1 MTALPPEKFTNITN
15 ELARER
21 NRAAAERTL
30 NAWLGTCLNLIG
42 LGLAVDQILRS
53 LQQRFPTMNPALTQD
68 TASLIGMGVISLG
81 LLLLGFALIQ
91 HRLEISSI
99 ERHNY
104 LLSSVYALNRL
115 VVPAILLLG
124 VAGLGVILFLL

>member
-1 MTALPPEKFTNITN
+1 MPPEDAINTTN

-30 NAWLGTCLNLIG
+30 NAWLGTCLSLIG
-42 LGLAVDQILRS
+42 LGLAVDQIFYSLR
-53 LQQRFPTMNPALTQD
+53 LRFPAMNPAITQE
-68 TASLIGMGVISLG
+68 TASLIGLGFVALG

-91 HRLEISSI
+91 HRLEISSV

-124 VAGLGVILFLL
+124 VAGLGVILFLR

>member
-1 MTALPPEKFTNITN
+1 MPPENFTNITN
-15 ELARER
+15 ELAKER

-30 NAWLGTCLNLIG
+30 NAWLGTCLSLIG
-42 LGLAVDQILRS
+42 LGFAVDQIVRS
-53 LQQRFPTMNPALTQD
+53 LQQRFPAMNPALTQE
-68 TASLIGMGVISLG
+68 TASLIGMGVIGLG

-91 HRLEISSI
+91 HRLEISSV

-115 VVPAILLLG
+115 VVPTILLLG
-124 VAGLGVILFLL
+124 VAGLGVILFLR

>member
-1 MTALPPEKFTNITN
+1 MPPEDAINTTN

-30 NAWLGTCLNLIG
+30 NAWLGTCLSLIG
-42 LGLAVDQILRS
+42 LGLAVDQIFFSLR
-53 LQQRFPTMNPALTQD
+53 QRFPASNPAITQE
-68 TASLIGMGVISLG
+68 TASLIGLGFVSLG

-91 HRLEISSI
+91 HRLEISSM

-124 VAGLGVILFLL
+124 MAGLGVILFLG

>member
-1 MTALPPEKFTNITN
+1 LPPEDAINITN

-30 NAWLGTCLNLIG
+30 NAWLGTCLSLIG
-42 LGLAVDQILRS
+42 LGLAVDQIFRS
-53 LQQRFPTMNPALTQD
+53 LRQRFPAINPAITQE
-68 TASLIGMGVISLG
+68 TASLIGLGFVTLG

-91 HRLEISSI
+91 HRLEISRM
-99 ERHNY
+99 EGHHY
-104 LLSSVYALNRL
+104 LLASVYALNRL

-124 VAGLGVILFLL
+124 MAGLGVILLLR

>member
-1 MTALPPEKFTNITN
+1 MPPEDAVNTTN

-30 NAWLGTCLNLIG
+30 NAWLGTCLSLIG
-42 LGLAVDQILRS
+42 LGLAVDQIFRS
-53 LQQRFPTMNPALTQD
+53 LRLRFPAINPAITQQ
-68 TASLIGMGVISLG
+68 TASLIGLGFVTLG

-91 HRLEISSI
+91 HWLEISRM
-99 ERHNY
+99 ERHHY

-124 VAGLGVILFLL
+124 MAGLGVILLLR

>member
-1 MTALPPEKFTNITN
+1 LPPEDAVNTTN

-30 NAWLGTCLNLIG
+30 NAWLGTCLSLIG
-42 LGLAVDQILRS
+42 LGLAVDQIFRS
-53 LQQRFPTMNPALTQD
+53 LRLRFPAINPAITQQ
-68 TASLIGMGVISLG
+68 TASLIGLGFVTLG

-91 HRLEISSI
+91 HWLEISRM
-99 ERHNY
+99 ERHHY

-124 VAGLGVILFLL
+124 MAGLGVILLLR

>member
-15 ELARER
+15 ELAKER

-30 NAWLGTCLNLIG
+30 NAWLGTCLSLIG
-42 LGLAVDQILRS
+42 LGFAVDQIVRS
-53 LQQRFPTMNPALTQD
+53 LQQRFPAMNPALTQD
-68 TASLIGMGVISLG
+68 TASLIGLGVIGLG

-99 ERHNY
+99 ERHHY

-124 VAGLGVILFLL
+124 VAGLGVILFLR

>member
-1 MTALPPEKFTNITN
+1 MPPENFTNITN
-15 ELARER
+15 ELAKER

-30 NAWLGTCLNLIG
+30 NAWLGTCLSLIG
-42 LGLAVDQILRS
+42 LGFAVDQIVRS
-53 LQQRFPTMNPALTQD
+53 LQQRFPAMNPALTQE
-68 TASLIGMGVISLG
+68 TASLIGMGVIGLG

-91 HRLEISSI
+91 HRLEISSV

-124 VAGLGVILFLL
+124 VAGLGVILFLR

>member
-1 MTALPPEKFTNITN
+1 MIINSRHYPIDITKLPPEDAINTTN

-30 NAWLGTCLNLIG
+30 NAWLGTCLSLIG
-42 LGLAVDQILRS
+42 LR
-53 LQQRFPTMNPALTQD
+53 QRLPAINPAITQE
-68 TASLIGMGVISLG
+68 TASLIGLGFVTLG

-91 HRLEISSI
+91 HRLEISRM
-99 ERHNY
+99 EGHHY

-124 VAGLGVILFLL
+124 MAGLGVILLLR

>member
-1 MTALPPEKFTNITN
+1 
-15 ELARER
+15 
-21 NRAAAERTL
+21 
-30 NAWLGTCLNLIG
+30 LIG
-42 LGLAVDQILRS
+42 LGFAVDQIVRS
-53 LQQRFPTMNPALTQD
+53 LQQRFPAMNPALTQD
-68 TASLIGMGVISLG
+68 TASLIGLGVIGLG

-99 ERHNY
+99 ERHHY

-124 VAGLGVILFLL
+124 VAGLGVILFLR

>member
-1 MTALPPEKFTNITN
+1 LPPEDAINTTN

-30 NAWLGTCLNLIG
+30 NAWLGTCLSLIG
-42 LGLAVDQILRS
+42 LGLAVDQIFFSLR
-53 LQQRFPTMNPALTQD
+53 QRFPASNPAITQE
-68 TASLIGMGVISLG
+68 TASLIGLGFVSLG

-91 HRLEISSI
+91 HRLEISSM

-124 VAGLGVILFLL
+124 MAGLGVILFLG